1 MSINFHPSV
10 FRLFDQIHGL
20 TTIGHKYHYF
30 RVLEG
35 LETAMFKQ
43 YFSSWVDASDVD
55 SDEPEDK
62 IVQWNVEDLH
72 KEARSDFHHE

>member
-1 MSINFHPSV
+1 
-10 FRLFDQIHGL
+10 
-20 TTIGHKYHYF
+20 
-30 RVLEG
+30 
-35 LETAMFKQ
+35 MFKQ